1 MTAVELLENLN
12 LLDEH
17 ERIEAKR
24 ASEAGKSLLETICA
38 FANEPSLT
46 GGWIVLGVVREEMAL
61 LPAYEVEGIAQPD
74 KITAEIATQCRDIF
88 NIPLRVDIS
97 TENIQG
103 KNVVVVFV
111 PEAQAHEKPVFFK
124 AQGLPRGAFRRIG
137 STDQRCTDDDLAVF
151 YQGRQQESFDAGIVA
166 DAQLKNMTEEQFDRV
181 IDINLKGV
189 YNCTKAVVDK
199 MLEQKSGVILNSS
212 SIVGLHGNFGQ
223 TNYAAAKFGVIGMA
237 KTWARELGRKGIRS
251 NAVCPGFISTPII
264 STVPEKVINAL
275 EERVPMGRLGKPEE
289 IANTFAFLA
298 SDEASYIN
306 GAVIEVSGGLTI

>member
-1 MTAVELLENLN
+1 MKNKVAIITGSARGIGQATAVKFAAEGARVVVC
-12 LLDEH
+12 DIDTAG
-17 ERIEAKR
+17 IEAVVEEIRHSGGEAIGFEVDVTDR
-24 ASEAGKSLLETICA
+24 ASIDRM
-38 FANEPSLT
+38 
-46 GGWIVLGVVREEMAL
+46 VQGVMER
-61 LPAYEVEGIAQPD
+61 YG
-74 KITAEIATQCRDIF
+74 
-88 NIPLRVDIS
+88 
-97 TENIQG
+97 
-103 KNVVVVFV
+103 
-111 PEAQAHEKPVFFK
+111 
-124 AQGLPRGAFRRIG
+124 RID
-137 STDQRCTDDDLAVF
+137 TLVNN
-151 YQGRQQESFDAGIVA
+151 AGIVA
-166 DAQLKNMTEEQFDRV
+166 DAQLRKMSDAQFDRV